1 VRNVWHSICNQHL
14 RKLRFLLAWY
24 LQAKTTQAALASS
37 SNSVYDTS
45 MTNKAN
51 TSSVSKVSF
60 PEFLCQN
67 TLEEYLYQDPEFP
80 NNVNIKLN
88 WIFFSPKEDKSF
100 RISKNKIKLNSSEGY
115 ILISEKKIKVSIRYK
130 DYYFKVKEDK
140 KIKFNSVMEFLL
152 NNDFEVY
159 TIEMIISCLF
169 QNFFEEK
176 LSF

>member
-1 VRNVWHSICNQHL
+1 
-14 RKLRFLLAWY
+14 
-24 LQAKTTQAALASS
+24 LQAKTTQATLASS
-37 SNSVYDTS
+37 SNSVYDMS
-45 MTNKAN
+45 MTSKTN

-60 PEFLCQN
+60 PEFLCKN
-67 TLEEYLYQDPEFP
+67 VLEGYLYQEDSLPIWVD
-80 NNVNIKLN
+80 NKLN
-88 WIFFSPKEDKSF
+88 RVFRNHSKKPFRSSNDKLKF
-100 RISKNKIKLNSSEGY
+100 YGDEGY
-115 ILISEKKIKVSIRYK
+115 ILISEKKIKISIGEK

-159 TIEMIISCLF
+159 TIKMIISCLF